1 MLKFPKRRL
10 NVEDPVPALAR
21 LFFAT
26 AFREMRLRS
35 ARNWSGVRKFLM
47 KPQFVFLAAA
57 ALLVGACSP
66 KRLSPVVLQE
76 HSPAKPATVKS
87 PQPRPV
93 VASSSGKSVVAKAP
107 SSSASR
113 SGKSHTRSAA
123 TANRSKADEA
133 ARSAERKR
141 KIAAARRLQ
150 MRKMAEASYEAGRQL
165 LRENQTEPALRA
177 FRESVRLNSHSPDA
191 WMGVAY
197 VCEITGNTKDA
208 VEAFRA
214 AKRLW
219 GM

>member
-1 MLKFPKRRL
+1 
-10 NVEDPVPALAR
+10 V
-21 LFFAT
+21 
-26 AFREMRLRS
+26 
-35 ARNWSGVRKFLM
+35 M
-47 KPQFVFLAAA
+47 KSHSVLLIAA

-76 HSPAKPATVKS
+76 HAPSKPAPVKS
-87 PQPRPV
+87 PQSRPV
-93 VASSSGKSVVAKAP
+93 VASSTGKSVVAKVPPA
-107 SSSASR
+107 SASR
-113 SGKSHTRSAA
+113 TTKSISRTAA
-123 TANRSKADEA
+123 TSNRSKADEA

-197 VCEITGNTKDA
+197 ICEITGNTKDA

>member
-1 MLKFPKRRL
+1 
-10 NVEDPVPALAR
+10 
-21 LFFAT
+21 
-26 AFREMRLRS
+26 
-35 ARNWSGVRKFLM
+35 M
-47 KPQFVFLAAA
+47 KPQFAFLLAA
-57 ALLVGACSP
+57 ALLFGACSP

-76 HSPAKPATVKS
+76 HAPSKSVPAKS
-87 PQPRPV
+87 PQPRAV
-93 VASSSGKSVVAKAP
+93 VTSSHGKSVVAKAP
-107 SSSASR
+107 SATSRTPKSPSR
-113 SGKSHTRSAA
+113 SA
-123 TANRSKADEA
+123 TSSSRSKADEA
-133 ARSAERKR
+133 ARLAERKR
-141 KIAAARRLQ
+141 RIAAARRMQ

-165 LRENQTEPALRA
+165 LRENQAEPALRA

>member
-1 MLKFPKRRL
+1 
-10 NVEDPVPALAR
+10 V
-21 LFFAT
+21 
-26 AFREMRLRS
+26 
-35 ARNWSGVRKFLM
+35 
-47 KPQFVFLAAA
+47 
-57 ALLVGACSP
+57 
-66 KRLSPVVLQE
+66 
-76 HSPAKPATVKS
+76 
-87 PQPRPV
+87 
-93 VASSSGKSVVAKAP
+93 KAP
-107 SSSASR
+107 S
-113 SGKSHTRSAA
+113 RSA
-123 TANRSKADEA
+123 TTSSRSKADEA
-133 ARSAERKR
+133 ARAAERKR

-165 LRENQTEPALRA
+165 LRENQTEHALRA

>member
-1 MLKFPKRRL
+1 
-10 NVEDPVPALAR
+10 
-21 LFFAT
+21 
-26 AFREMRLRS
+26 
-35 ARNWSGVRKFLM
+35 M
-47 KPQFVFLAAA
+47 KPHSVFLLAAT
-57 ALLVGACSP
+57 LLVAACSP

-76 HSPAKPATVKS
+76 HPPAKPAPVKA
-87 PQPRPV
+87 PQPRPIV
-93 VASSSGKSVVAKAP
+93 SSTSGKSVVTKTPTASAPRTVKAP
-107 SSSASR
+107 S
-113 SGKSHTRSAA
+113 RSA
-123 TANRSKADEA
+123 TTSSRSKADEA
-133 ARSAERKR
+133 ARAAERKR

-165 LRENQTEPALRA
+165 LRENQTEHALRA